1 MQGEERFSRH
11 FANLHHGLQM
21 SIYSEPLAPD
31 FPAQF
36 LTLNGLGLVLAV
48 AVMVCLLLISGLVAH
63 LMDAGVEQHRAATR
77 DFLTGLHNR
86 RYAMTRAEME
96 LARAT
101 RKPGPVCVLM
111 LDIDHFKQ
119 VNDTHGHD
127 GGDQVLKFFAQL
139 LTRTVRQQDL
149 VARIGGEEFLI
160 LLPDTDLPGAQQMAN
175 RLLQALRNSTVE
187 YAGQRFD
194 VTCSLGVCAW
204 QGPGESVQD
213 LLIRADRLL
222 YQAKQQGRDR
232 YVSEIHPDAAVA

>member
-1 MQGEERFSRH
+1 
-11 FANLHHGLQM
+11 
-21 SIYSEPLAPD
+21 
-31 FPAQF
+31 
-36 LTLNGLGLVLAV
+36 
-48 AVMVCLLLISGLVAH
+48 
-63 LMDAGVEQHRAATR
+63 
-77 DFLTGLHNR
+77 
-86 RYAMTRAEME
+86 
-96 LARAT
+96 
-101 RKPGPVCVLM
+101 M

-160 LLPDTDLPGAQQMAN
+160 MLPDTDLPGAQQMAN
-175 RLLQALRNSTVE
+175 RLLQALRTSSIE
-187 YAGQRFD
+187 YTGKQFG

-204 QGPGESVQD
+204 YGPGESVQN

-232 YVSEIHPDAAVA
+232 YASETRPDSALA